1 MKCSELI
8 PNFKKLPGTLKN
20 CQFGI
25 LDITYDR
32 RFIEMVKNTILD
44 IDYVPYMFICYNG
57 LPIMEYK
64 GDNNIYNIRNFIIE
78 VDKQINSQ
86 IRNKMRQKS
95 NKIVDS
101 PVEYETNQRSF
112 QDNRTKKNI
121 KNIIKNDNNNNG
133 LEGKPLYGDMSKG
146 EYMDYIS
153 AYGE

>member
-1 MKCSELI
+1 
-8 PNFKKLPGTLKN
+8 
-20 CQFGI
+20 
-25 LDITYDR
+25 
-32 RFIEMVKNTILD
+32 
-44 IDYVPYMFICYNG
+44 
-57 LPIMEYK
+57 
-64 GDNNIYNIRNFIIE
+64 
-78 VDKQINSQ
+78 
-86 IRNKMRQKS
+86 MRQKS

-112 QDNRTKKNI
+112 QDYRTKKNI